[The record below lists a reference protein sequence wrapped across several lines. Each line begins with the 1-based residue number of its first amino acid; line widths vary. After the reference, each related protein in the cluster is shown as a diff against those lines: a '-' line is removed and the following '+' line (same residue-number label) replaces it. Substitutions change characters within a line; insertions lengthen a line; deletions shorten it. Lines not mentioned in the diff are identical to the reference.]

1 MTYLGDLFKPIFE
14 LLAGLIAI
22 YYGLVHSYAGAIA
35 LLTVTV
41 MAVVWPLTQMSTRSM
56 LEMQRLQPELKALQ
70 AKYKNDRVKQ
80 NEEMQRLF
88 KENKVSPA
96 SGCLPML
103 LQFPLLFVMYDVIR
117 GLTNIQ
123 KNGTPA
129 PKYISHTTLLY
140 KNLVA
145 GGGKMHSLGIDLGT
159 AATHVHSGFLT
170 ALPYYGVVI
179 IAVVLVFISTW
190 QIYSKN
196 PTAAAANNQAAM
208 IMKYSPLL
216 FGVIYIGIP
225 AGVNVYFVVS
235 SLFRIGQ
242 QELMWRHDP
251 VLRKHSLEARQKMVE
266 TKALEDSGQIP
277 KQPKQSIWQQLKGA
291 SQQVREAGG
300 EADGKATPQKPRG
313 GAPGQQKPRTTPQN
327 RNAKRKRK

>member
-22 YYGLVHSYAGAIA
+22 YYGFLHSYAGAIA
-35 LLTVTV
+35 LLTITV

-70 AKYKNDRVKQ
+70 TKYKNDRVKQ

-117 GLTNIQ
+117 GLTTVE

-129 PKYISHTTLLY
+129 PKYLSHSTLLY

-145 GGGKMHSLGIDLGT
+145 GGGKMHSLGINLGT

-170 ALPYYGVVI
+170 ALPYYGVVV

-196 PTAAAANNQAAM
+196 PTAAGANNQAAM

-251 VLRKHSLEARQKMVE
+251 VLRKHSQEARQKRDE
-266 TKALEDSGQIP
+266 TKALEESGQIP

-291 SQQVREAGG
+291 SQQAREAGG
-300 EADGKATPQKPRG
+300 QVDGKTSLQKPRSG
-313 GAPGQQKPRTTPQN
+313 TTGQQKPRGPQN